1 MIRTVAD
8 GCGCFPTG
16 RHYPGIAHLLK
27 VTIRGLAEGFAADA
41 AWQEIDV
48 ALLDVETTGRDASVD
63 RVVEIGIAVGR
74 RGEIIARY
82 NWLVNPGIPIPKEA
96 SDVHHI
102 TDEMVAEKPRFE
114 AIASEVAQALR
125 GCVPAAYNALFDR
138 AFLMSEFS
146 RAKADGSGVPA
157 LGREVEWIDPLV
169 WARDIQDA
177 EKSRALG
184 DVAARLGVAL
194 EKAHRAQD
202 DAEAALRVL
211 YALGRDPRVP
221 RAYGALVQEQRRLG
235 HNQDDARRQRQLL
248 WRNS

>member
-1 MIRTVAD
+1 MTRALSD

-27 VTIRGLAEGFAADA
+27 VSIRGLAEGFAPDA

-63 RVVEIGIAVGR
+63 RVVELGIAVGR
-74 RGEIIARY
+74 RGEVVARY
-82 NWLVNPGIPIPKEA
+82 NWLVNPGIPIPAEA
-96 SDVHHI
+96 SAVHHI
-102 TDEMVAEKPRFE
+102 TDEMVADKPRFE
-114 AIASEVAQALR
+114 AIASEIAQALR
-125 GCVPAAYNALFDR
+125 GCVPAAYNAQFDR

-146 RAKADGSGVPA
+146 RAKATETAAGVPA
-157 LGREVEWIDPLV
+157 LTRDVEWLDPLV
-169 WARDIQDA
+169 WARDIQSDA
-177 EKSRALG
+177 KSRALG
-184 DVAARLGVAL
+184 DVAARLGVEL

-221 RAYGALVQEQRRLG
+221 RAYGALVQEQRRLA
-235 HNQDDARRQRQLL
+235 QAQADARRM
-248 WRNS
+248 WRGG

>member
-1 MIRTVAD
+1 MSRVVSD

-27 VTIRGLAEGFAADA
+27 VQIRGLVAGFANDVP
-41 AWQEIDV
+41 WQEIDV

-63 RVVEIGIAVGR
+63 RVVELGIVVGR
-74 RGEIIARY
+74 RGEIVARY
-82 NWLVNPGIPIPKEA
+82 NWLINPGMPIPAEVTA
-96 SDVHHI
+96 IHHI
-102 TDEMVAEKPRFE
+102 TDEMVADKPRFE
-114 AIASEVAQALR
+114 TVAVEIANALK

-146 RAKADGSGVPA
+146 RAKSDTTGVPA
-157 LGREVEWIDPLV
+157 LTREVEWLDPLV
-169 WARDIQDA
+169 WAREIQEG
-177 EKSRALG
+177 EKSRSLG

-211 YALGRDPRVP
+211 YALGADSRIPT
-221 RAYGALVQEQRRLG
+221 AYGAMVQEQRRIS
-235 HNQDDARRQRQLL
+235 QVQADARRM
-248 WRNS
+248 WRS

>member
-1 MIRTVAD
+1 MTRTLE
-8 GCGCFPTG
+8 GSCGCFPTG

-27 VTIRGLAEGFAADA
+27 VSIRGLAEGFAQDA
-41 AWQEIDV
+41 PWEEIDI

-63 RVVEIGIAVGR
+63 RVVELGIVVGR
-74 RGEIIARY
+74 RGDVVARY
-82 NWLVNPGIPIPKEA
+82 NWLVNPGIPIPKEV
-96 SDVHHI
+96 SDIHHI
-102 TDEMVAEKPRFE
+102 TDEMVAKEPRFE

-146 RAKADGSGVPA
+146 RAKVDGTGVPA
-157 LGREVEWIDPLV
+157 LTREVEWIDPLI
-169 WARDIQDA
+169 WARDIQEG

-184 DVAARLGVAL
+184 DVAARLGVKL
-194 EKAHRAQD
+194 EAAHRARD

-211 YALGRDPRVP
+211 YALGKDPRVP

-235 HNQDDARRQRQLL
+235 HAQADARRM
-248 WRNS
+248 WRN

>member
-1 MIRTVAD
+1 MTRALSD

-27 VTIRGLAEGFAADA
+27 VEIRGLAQGFAADV
-41 AWQEIDV
+41 AWTEIDV

-63 RVVEIGIAVGR
+63 RVVEVGIAVGR
-74 RGEIIARY
+74 RGEIVARY
-82 NWLVNPGIPIPKEA
+82 NWLVNPGMPIPEQA
-96 SDVHHI
+96 SQVHHI
-102 TDEMVAEKPRFE
+102 TDEMVADKPRFE
-114 AIASEVAQALR
+114 AIAPEIANALR
-125 GCVPAAYNALFDR
+125 GCVPAAYNAQFDR
-138 AFLMSEFS
+138 AFLMGEFS

-157 LGREVEWIDPLV
+157 LARETEWVDPLV
-169 WARDIQDA
+169 WARDIQSD

-211 YALGRDPRVP
+211 YELGKDPRVP
-221 RAYGALVQEQRRLG
+221 RAYGALVQEQRRLS
-235 HNQDDARRQRQLL
+235 HAQADARRM
-248 WRNS
+248 WRS